1 MSVEKVIERLEM
13 VKPFDIKESYM
24 DEYLTA
30 IDKYKAQIETIK
42 NQKLPP
48 VDTIKL
54 IEKVKLTNISDC
66 CFDYKV
72 IYEMLKSSGKEISLT
87 EVKKYLSYKL
97 K

>member
-1 MSVEKVIERLEM
+1 MSVEKIIEKLEM
-13 VKPFDIKESYM
+13 VKPFDIKESYL
-24 DEYLTA
+24 DEYITS

-42 NQKLPP
+42 NQHLPP

-54 IEKVKLTNISDC
+54 IDKVKLANISDC

-72 IYEMLKSSGKEISLT
+72 IYEMLKSSGKDITLA

>member
-1 MSVEKVIERLEM
+1 MSVEKIIEKLEM
-13 VKPFDIKESYM
+13 VKPFDIKESYL
-24 DEYLTA
+24 DEYLTS

-42 NQKLPP
+42 NQHLPP

-54 IEKVKLTNISDC
+54 IDKVKLVNISDC

-72 IYEMLKSSGKEISLT
+72 IHEMLKSSGKDITLT